1 MCVQCNEIWTHSGSL
16 QETPNCILIY
26 TLSILGITII
36 QFSYCNIS
44 DARFN
49 LSIHRFV
56 DAFTKEWHWMQLVIH
71 LLFDWTIQ
79 NIAILMR
86 HSDLIIY
93 SSYYV
98 LDDVIGLCQFRDNR
112 CGRSCVYHA
121 IMQCED
127 WGMIRAQWQRYAYGH
142 ILMAYLVVNTY
153 LLSMCLYLCENVT
166 KRAMG
171 MNKNKKKNNK

>member
-71 LLFDWTIQ
+71 LLFDWTIH

-112 CGRSCVYHA
+112 KLWAFVCVPCYHA
-121 IMQCED
+121 MWRLRNDSCTMTTICIWPYSHGIFSGE
-127 WGMIRAQWQRYAYGH
+127 H
-142 ILMAYLVVNTY
+142 ISIEHVFIFVWKCYKTSDGY
-153 LLSMCLYLCENVT
+153 EQ
-166 KRAMG
+166 K
-171 MNKNKKKNNK
+171 